1 MNDTRQTRGEAHS
14 GRGAAAMAVGLL
26 ALAGCIVDE
35 SGDHRCDAHQVL
47 IKKKTDVYCTCAPT
61 AIPSDAGFGC
71 TPCGAH
77 EIAESGACV
86 CESGYARLSPTSACT
101 QIQVG
106 QVVLGQ
112 PCSSDAECG
121 GDYPLCASTTSGG
134 YCTSTGCTSHSDC
147 SSPWYCESGASPSYC
162 HMPPTGLGVSCASD
176 ADCAGFD
183 AAYCELG
190 QSHTCL
196 ISECASA
203 PDKCKSWAC
212 CDLSAFLGTSLCV
225 PQDQLQGGKCFDG
238 SAPVTP

>member
-1 MNDTRQTRGEAHS
+1 METIRQVRTVAP
-14 GRGAAAMAVGLL
+14 AAALGALL
-26 ALAGCIVDE
+26 ALSGCIVGGNGE
-35 SGDHRCDAHQVL
+35 RCDAHQVL
-47 IKKKTDVYCTCAPT
+47 VRQTTNEYCTCAPD
-61 AIPSDAGFGC
+61 AIASSAGFGC

-77 EIAESGACV
+77 ELAQDGACA
-86 CESGYARLSPTSACT
+86 CEVGYARLTPTSACSEV
-101 QIQVG
+101 QAG

-121 GDYPLCASTTSGG
+121 GDFPHCASAGDSG
-134 YCTSTGCTSHSDC
+134 YCTSAGCTSHADC
-147 SSPWYCESGASPSYC
+147 SSPWYCESGGSLSYC

-183 AAYCELG
+183 AAYCETG

-196 ISECASA
+196 ISACASA